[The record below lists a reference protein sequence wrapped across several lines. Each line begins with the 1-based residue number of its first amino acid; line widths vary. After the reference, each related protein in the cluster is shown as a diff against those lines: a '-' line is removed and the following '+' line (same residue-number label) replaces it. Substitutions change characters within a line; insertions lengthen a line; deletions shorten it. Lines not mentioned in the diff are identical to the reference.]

1 MGLFCKAGGIMQF
14 KILSL
19 MTVMILVMD
28 PCGNL
33 PTFVALLKDKT
44 PKEYCRIIV
53 REALVALIILV
64 FFLVFGDR
72 ILALLHVS
80 KLSLEFGGS
89 IVLFLI
95 SIKMIFGMPIMDE
108 SKENRKRELF
118 IVPLAVPLF
127 AGPSAIAMTI
137 VLRNQEEFG
146 ITAAALVFAWLVSAA
161 ILLCGRF
168 FSRILGPAALDA
180 MESLV
185 GFLLTILSAE
195 MFISAFR
202 TLTLIKQ

>member
-1 MGLFCKAGGIMQF
+1 MM

-19 MTVMILVMD
+19 TTLLVLVMD

-33 PTFVALLKDKT
+33 PTFVALLKDKS
-44 PKEYCRIIV
+44 PKEYCRIIL
-53 REALVALIILV
+53 REAFVALGILCV
-64 FFLVFGDR
+64 FLIWGEK

-95 SIKMIFGMPIMDE
+95 SIKMIFGIPILYE
-108 SKENRKRELF
+108 SKERPGRELF
-118 IVPLAVPLF
+118 IVPLAIPLL

-137 VLRNQEEFG
+137 VLRNQESFG
-146 ITAAALVFAWLVSAA
+146 IAAAALFLAWLISVAV
-161 ILLCGRF
+161 LLCGRYF
-168 FSRILGPAALDA
+168 ARILGSAALNA

-185 GFLLTILSAE
+185 GFLLTILAAE

-202 TLTLIKQ
+202 TLTSLK

>member
-1 MGLFCKAGGIMQF
+1 MLL
-14 KILSL
+14 KIFALTTL
-19 MTVMILVMD
+19 LVLVMD

-33 PTFVALLKDKT
+33 PVFVALLKDKK
-44 PKEYCRIIV
+44 PREYCRIIV
-53 REALVALIILV
+53 REALAALAVLA
-64 FFLVFGDR
+64 FFLVFGNR
-72 ILALLHVS
+72 ILTLLHIS

-95 SIKMIFGMPIMDE
+95 SLKMIFGTPIMNE
-108 SKENRKRELF
+108 SKDDSKRELF
-118 IVPLAVPLF
+118 IVPLAIPLF

-137 VLRNQEEFG
+137 VLRNQEDFG
-146 ITAAALVFAWLVSAA
+146 IASAALCLAWLASAG

-168 FSRILGPAALDA
+168 FARLLGPAALDA

-195 MFISAFR
+195 MFISALR
-202 TLTLIKQ
+202 TVMK